1 MNKLFLS
8 GSIAKNSVKKIT
20 SDKVM
25 VYTFQIRCKKE
36 YGQGYDFITVT
47 AFGKTAEHFE
57 KFYKENKF
65 IELIGHINQTIFT
78 DKNEKKQYKEQVIAD
93 EIHIIETKT
102 LTEAIENVADENDEN
117 KVQVKVVETEMET
130 LNDVT
135 NVENEESNL
144 EDEVYETEILIE
156 NKEENTTSTSDKS
169 TQYDEFY

>member
-8 GSIAKNSVKKIT
+8 GSIAKSSVKKIT

-65 IELIGHINQTIFT
+65 IEIIGHINQTIFT

-102 LTEAIENVADENDEN
+102 LTEVTENVTDENDEN
-117 KVQVKVVETEMET
+117 HIDVKVAETEV
-130 LNDVT
+130 LNDAT
-135 NVENEESNL
+135 NVENEDSSL

-156 NKEENTTSTSDKS
+156 DKEENSSSETN

>member
-8 GSIAKNSVKKIT
+8 GSIAKSSVKKIT

-36 YGQGYDFITVT
+36 YGQGYDFIAVT

-65 IELIGHINQTIFT
+65 IEIIGHINQTIFT

-102 LTEAIENVADENDEN
+102 LTEVTENVTDENDEN
-117 KVQVKVVETEMET
+117 HIDVKVAETEV
-130 LNDVT
+130 LNDAT
-135 NVENEESNL
+135 NVENEDSSL

-156 NKEENTTSTSDKS
+156 DKEENSSSETN

>member
-8 GSIAKNSVKKIT
+8 GSIAKSSVKKIT
-20 SDKVM
+20 SDKVI

-36 YGQGYDFITVT
+36 YAEGYDFITVT

-65 IELIGHINQTIFT
+65 IEIIGHINQTIFT
-78 DKNEKKQYKEQVIAD
+78 DKNYKRQYKEQVIAD

-102 LTEAIENVADENDEN
+102 LEEAIENIAEENTEI
-117 KVQVKVVETEMET
+117 KEKIETQEMKKLNET
-130 LNDVT
+130 IDLK
-135 NVENEESNL
+135 NEISSL
-144 EDEVYETEILIE
+144 EDEAYATEILVE
-156 NKEENTTSTSDKS
+156 NKEENVSSETN

>member
-8 GSIAKNSVKKIT
+8 GSIAKSSVKKIT

-36 YGQGYDFITVT
+36 YGQGYDFINIT

-65 IELIGHINQTIFT
+65 IEIIGHINQTIFT

-102 LTEAIENVADENDEN
+102 LEEAIENVADENIEI
-117 KVQVKVVETEMET
+117 KEEIETQETEK
-130 LNDVT
+130 LNEVT
-135 NVENEESNL
+135 DLKNENSSL
-144 EDEVYETEILIE
+144 EDEVYETEILVE
-156 NKEENTTSTSDKS
+156 NDEENASSETN

>member
-8 GSIAKNSVKKIT
+8 GSIAKSSVKKIT

-65 IELIGHINQTIFT
+65 IEIIGHINQTIFT

-102 LTEAIENVADENDEN
+102 LTEVTENVTDENDEN
-117 KVQVKVVETEMET
+117 HIDVKVAETEV
-130 LNDVT
+130 LNDAT
-135 NVENEESNL
+135 NVENEDSSF

-156 NKEENTTSTSDKS
+156 DKEENSSSETN